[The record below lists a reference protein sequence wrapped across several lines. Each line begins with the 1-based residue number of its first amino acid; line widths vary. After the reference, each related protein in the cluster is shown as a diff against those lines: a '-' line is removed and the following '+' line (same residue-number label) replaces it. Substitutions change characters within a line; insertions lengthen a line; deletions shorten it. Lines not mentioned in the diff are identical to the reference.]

1 MVASARVVINFE
13 SGKKDAQ
20 RDSAELLKTLEALG
34 KKTAALS
41 TSAALQPHVDM
52 SELHQLNDLLDIKQQ
67 HILETARLAASNPIV
82 IRTRYEDAGAAPQQP
97 QPLKTASAP
106 LVSGESLDKLGESI
120 RTALTDGLSGL
131 DGGGGGLTDILL
143 APLQALGGL
152 GSQIGGGLLFG
163 LTQTISAK
171 LGGGIST
178 SIERQL
184 SPLIGSTELLGEKAA
199 DALGNALNS
208 GIVSVVDSV
217 SPLTKIIQRQIDD
230 IDDKKLRAKLQAIFD
245 NALQIPQQAGELFT
259 QSLGG
264 AETVR
269 TRALAVRG
277 EAQQQARPRLEGA
290 REQAAVEFRSSLERL
305 SEIRDARPATTEADL
320 EGAREIV
327 ARRNERVKQLN
338 DSLLLL
344 EGEGN
349 DLAAIEK
356 AVAEQN
362 AVVAEIE
369 QRLASQDPSTLTNE
383 EFADFDR
390 LSKFVVDQ
398 RETLRDISNA
408 VEASANQD
416 DFVEIISAL
425 TDQSSAEANRISEF
439 VKEQTQSLEKFQADL
454 GAAEVS
460 AANAKAVLE
469 SFFRVREKT
478 FVEIAQSVLG
488 DDIDLD
494 ALPDL
499 KVDDALLKSRGANAL
514 FNPARNAITVSTE
527 LFEAVQNNS
536 LTPAQAKT
544 IAEELGHYQDLQGGN
559 FAGLESAFT
568 KQLTSSSGAAID
580 LTIDEFAILIDE
592 LARYE
597 DGVRDIEESGKRR
610 AQQAVNKFVQKSE
623 QKAQR
628 NAAADAVKQLRV
640 VDANIAA
647 AEADLDQALT
657 VAEAS
662 GGQGGEALQ
671 SYAATLTK
679 ISEISAGMRQQ
690 IVSKAFEG
698 DLDQGSQSQLEGTS
712 KQLQLKLL
720 EIREGI
726 RDQLKR
732 EQDAIAKVDVA
743 KSLDGLS
750 QTFGGDV
757 TETIRAANDL
767 NDRLNTAIQTAGS
780 TDGLKNAGRIKQVAT
795 QKIDAV
801 NDFFISMGQLLEK
814 VATESAGNISED
826 QISTI
831 TKVVKAKFDAL
842 ADAVGQIENIV
853 EDQVK
858 KLSGS
863 TVAAVPATSALQ
875 TTGNSKALTT
885 GQQPINIAQ
894 RAGQL
899 ARKGV
904 DIGEEIINSPLAKAL
919 GAGISNATEA
929 TGRFASVLYKG
940 AELVE
945 SVALDFVPMG
955 RTAKAIGKQIAVPTV
970 LAAGAAQLPG
980 GAQLLGVLQ
989 DTISSA
995 AGPLIQNVGADL
1007 LAQTGAAIQSYV
1019 PGFLQSTATN
1029 AAANFFEAGTLTVR
1043 TLVAEG
1049 ATVLIG
1055 GKVVEQAIQA
1065 PFKLAAA
1072 ANERRTNTAP
1082 ALPPGRPEPLQLGSA
1097 EPISIP
1103 LNLAVEK
1110 EKLLVEVGP
1119 TKDEPK
1125 KLAADVNIQTLKT
1138 SGGDSQ
1144 PGGRLD
1150 KAVES
1155 TKNAAQ
1161 KVAQDGADFVEQVS
1175 GNVLDEARKLET
1187 AFNRLYD
1194 AFEGAISSGQ
1204 YEEAASYQRGL
1215 VEQGEKIKARIGGL
1229 RSQVGASDKKQV
1241 DAIGGGIATRQQLA
1255 ESKQVPA
1262 FEPRKLANDIAKKAG
1277 EGARVVVD
1285 TAVAAD
1291 ELAKK
1296 ALEEAQKI
1304 EESFSALYQRF
1315 QQALREGDY
1324 GDAKKYQQGLK
1335 DFATKAKGQIDQTI
1349 SGLKEAGAGSDV
1361 RSQLGG
1367 LKGRLTR
1374 KQNLANAVDVNFT
1387 VEADDFSLDSLSDVA
1402 KASSKAFD
1410 ELSDVFNGAIARLA
1424 NIEKQARTLD
1434 TIKSAATSD
1443 RAKAVGRDLAV
1454 NTAGFAL
1461 SKVGGELG
1469 GVGAL
1474 GGDLV
1479 GALSARLALTF
1490 SDSIKEAFSRLDGTP
1505 AFEAAGQLE
1514 KSSLVLQEAS
1524 KTFLGA
1530 AEDLRQ
1536 NLSSDLFGFAV
1547 GNAAGAASPIPLT
1560 GAAVATGVVPQLRKA
1575 QDSLRERF
1583 TPRNAS
1589 IDDGFAFDS
1598 LSGDA
1603 GNVVRKL
1610 GSAAQEKVDQLLANI
1625 DRLVERVKAAG
1636 TDEFTSQNADVT
1648 ATLRQLQ
1655 RVVDRATDKNAGDVD
1670 RNFEAEADALN
1681 QRIQN
1686 VIDGYNKRIEQYGK
1700 QVDEA
1705 VNQVD
1710 QRESARFETAN
1721 KQVNKNLDE
1730 LEQARRDSELRVA
1743 RNRTFEIQ
1751 KQQQELEKRGV
1762 AESPRQ
1768 LAVNLDPNV
1777 DDEISNVST
1786 GLLDNVKNFFKE
1798 LDGNIDGAVRKRFG
1812 RLNKDVEKVAGTLET
1827 SAVTSTEAGDTRQA
1841 AAQSGSASRL
1851 RSAQQQISNISL
1863 KDAFS
1868 TSDLRALDAAE
1879 KEINDIYEALGRP
1892 LPNLGGAVEV
1902 EAAKAKKSLQGI
1914 ARVGASLVG
1923 AFAFSQVA
1931 DQIREIG
1938 RAAIVSFADFDTA
1951 IRTFGVVT
1959 QATEEQL
1966 AGVRKEVE
1974 RLSITTT
1981 KTPQEIADAAV
1992 EMGKLGFTAAQTEGA
2007 LGGVIKS
2014 SEATGESLEETATVV
2029 GAALNQFGLLNGT
2042 TEDIQ
2047 RNSIRTADLLTAASN
2062 ASATGTADL
2071 GDSLT
2076 YVGSTAA
2083 AANQSLDETIKV
2095 LALAGKVG
2103 LVGSVAGTGFANA
2116 IRRIDLASAAST
2128 TGFKELADSAGGPA
2142 VAAFEKI
2149 NASIRNADGSL
2160 IPFSDALEQVRAGI
2174 ADFSEGDQSLLLNA
2188 LFQEQGGNFVK
2199 NILAIPEEG
2208 RKQIENEFAAVGGLS
2223 DRASEQLTAGL
2234 GGALKLLQSS
2244 AGTAQQKLGEFA
2256 AKGVEPAVRAATG
2269 LINAFLSIPE
2279 PIRTAALTSGL
2290 LTTAIGGLVTAATA
2304 YQLVVKSAIVT
2315 KALETAQ
2322 DIVSTGIKAGVTSA
2336 INLQTAA
2343 ATRYAAV
2350 SRFLRKEIALS
2361 AVVDGI
2367 YQGGLKAKL
2376 IATNLLKLAQAKLAT
2391 ATAGGLLPTLA
2402 RAGASL
2408 AATATAATASAGAML
2423 AAAAPALALGGAIAS
2438 IGFVVNTFQSIRGGA
2453 EKTEEGIRLVDQ
2465 ATKDLDNTIRNLK
2478 GAGAE
2483 LAADGGGL
2491 IPQSLIDKSREELNG
2506 VQKLADNIRGGIN
2519 SITSKVGIKT
2529 TTAAEERGTNK
2540 VVKANELSDKASSVE
2555 VRNFEFIGRAAK
2567 ASAEEREA
2575 YNKSIETTIQALRNA
2590 EKPTAAIAAQQD
2602 AQIVRLQRQKDAIN
2616 ETAKAQVAAG
2626 NISAPS
2632 LTVDELVGARDVAA
2646 GQALAIEEQS
2656 NRNII
2661 ALQLKGKISKEEI
2674 EKEKLKATQARIA
2687 AELAAE
2693 QALLNALNE
2702 KGPEKDAEAE
2712 AKRLAAIKESEGK
2725 ISTLTTQSLETR
2737 LQAQQQQGQR
2747 ALDQVAK
2754 QTDER
2759 LRTISDA
2766 EAGAQLQLARQ
2777 EEQGLIDKEG
2787 VERRKAEL
2795 TANRIDAEINAEKNR
2810 IAQLQEQGP
2819 LNDPDQEKGRLDQIA
2834 ESQRKITQLETEG
2847 IKQRSEARAAAL
2859 EADLA
2864 KATDAQDKAVKAA
2877 TKAEREKNLEI
2888 ALLLDQGAITAE
2900 QAEARKAEASQA
2912 GINAQLEA
2920 ERARLAALDGRGVE
2934 ATADLEKRRQDLI
2947 AESQDKII
2955 GLVDQRVQRQEE
2967 IEQKLVEAIKSAQ
2980 EDALAIVED
2989 ASKERELLIQR
3000 QVNAARAAGKS
3011 EQEIANIRADGD
3023 LQSQKEALD
3032 AKLAAEKQFLA
3043 ELEALPQANTP
3054 EAAKQREES
3063 IRAARRE
3070 TSQVV
3075 LDLLKLEEEQQKRV
3089 AELALQQ
3096 IADRRTALEEQSS
3109 IVNAANDQRST
3120 IISAQT
3126 RLLESQQALEEN
3138 GIQRQI
3144 DGAKTEAERAKLGV
3158 ELEQTRQQNLEER
3171 LVLEREAFE
3180 LAQAKALLDAQIAIA
3195 EREIALEEAVLNGET
3210 EKQIAL
3216 KQKLLDLEKER
3227 LGTIQNAQGLEQQ
3240 AFANEQTLK
3249 EQQAADAIAAAQKQA
3264 KEAEKKASEAGKDGG
3279 TSGSRTTR
3287 SRTIR
3292 GGSTGGLDPAR
3303 AARGGLSAEDFLK
3316 KNQGFSFQRG
3326 ATDSRSKPLSEFD
3339 KFGEAISKPLK
3350 VLETPSSQLLGAA
3363 GELRRAAEF
3372 LLGPNDAATFTN
3384 TLGGAQGADDKLKVE
3399 REIAAKREAG
3409 QAQALGTPK
3418 LSQVPGN
3425 IVELEAVAQK
3435 NKLQADS
3442 ADDSASAIGLLTTS
3456 LESLKTAADDVSTS
3470 FGNVPEVKTLFTG
3483 GPLGSGQVSA
3493 IAERGP
3499 ELVTSR
3505 AGAVLVQTPGI
3516 FKASHDSYVHN
3527 AADTARILRQGET
3540 VNASTMTNAMHQ
3552 PVSVAGIS
3560 KTMVQTNSPG
3570 AINVNTGGA
3579 IESLL
3584 MEVIFQQRQSQQL
3597 LGKIKDSNL
3606 IAADGAQRTAAGI
3619 PEIPKILNGATQ
3631 REFYQLM
3638 DKMRRGGLI

>member
-82 IRTRYEDAGAAPQQP
+82 VKTRYESAGAAPQQP
-97 QPLKTASAP
+97 QPLRTASAP
-106 LVSGESLDKLGESI
+106 LVSGESLDKLSESI

-131 DGGGGGLTDILL
+131 DSGGGGLTDILL

-349 DLAAIEK
+349 DLTAIEK

-369 QRLASQDPSTLTNE
+369 QRLATQDPSTLTNE

-454 GAAEVS
+454 GAAESS

-544 IAEELGHYQDLQGGN
+544 IAEELGHYKDLQGGN

-580 LTIDEFAILIDE
+580 LTIDEFATLIDE

-679 ISEISAGMRQQ
+679 ISEISAGLRQQ
-690 IVSKAFEG
+690 VVSKAFEG

-743 KSLDGLS
+743 QSLDGLS
-750 QTFGGDV
+750 QTFGSDV

-780 TDGLKNAGRIKQVAT
+780 TDGLKNADRIKQVAT

-801 NDFFISMGQLLEK
+801 NDFFVSMGQLLEK

-853 EDQVK
+853 DEQVK

-863 TVAAVPATSALQ
+863 TGVAVPATSALQ

-885 GQQPINIAQ
+885 GQQPVNIAQ

-945 SVALDFVPMG
+945 SVALDFVPLG
-955 RTAKAIGKQIAVPTV
+955 RTAKTIGKQVAVPALLT
-970 LAAGAAQLPG
+970 AGVSQVPG
-980 GAQLLGVLQ
+980 GAEVLNLLQGA
-989 DTISSA
+989 ISSA
-995 AGPLIQNVGADL
+995 AGPLIQGLGADIT
-1007 LAQTGAAIQSYV
+1007 AQAGASIAANV
-1019 PGFLQSTATN
+1019 PNFLQGTITS
-1029 AAANFFEAGTLTVR
+1029 AASGLIEAGTIAAQSV
-1043 TLVAEG
+1043 LVQG
-1049 ATVLIG
+1049 ATLLIG
-1055 GKVVEQAIQA
+1055 GKAAEAVIKA
-1065 PFKLAAA
+1065 PFQLATA
-1072 ANERRTNTAP
+1072 ANERRTSTAP

-1150 KAVES
+1150 QAVES

-1215 VEQGEKIKARIGGL
+1215 VEQGGKIKARISGL

-1277 EGARVVVD
+1277 EGARAVVD

-1387 VEADDFSLDSLSDVA
+1387 VDADDFSLDSLSDVV
-1402 KASSKAFD
+1402 KASNQAFD
-1410 ELSDVFNGAIARLA
+1410 ELSDAFNGAISRLA

-1434 TIKSAATSD
+1434 TVKSAATSD

-1603 GNVVRKL
+1603 GEAVRKL
-1610 GSAAQEKVDQLLANI
+1610 GSAAQEKVEQLLANI

-1636 TDEFTSQNADVT
+1636 TNEFTSQNADVT

-1705 VNQVD
+1705 VNQID

-2014 SEATGESLEETATVV
+2014 SEATGESLENTATVV

-2160 IPFSDALEQVRAGI
+2160 IPFSDALEQVRTGI

-2290 LTTAIGGLVTAATA
+2290 LVTAIGGLVTAATA

-2322 DIVSTGIKAGVTSA
+2322 DIVSTSVKFASGRATDFQK
-2336 INLQTAA
+2336 A
-2343 ATRYAAV
+2343 ATLRYATV
-2350 SRFLRKEIALS
+2350 SKLLTREIAFSTVAEKISTGQKKVSL
-2361 AVVDGI
+2361 VVTGLLEAAQKR
-2367 YQGGLKAKL
+2367 YALATVGGLIPAL
-2376 IATNLLKLAQAKLAT
+2376 GRAGAALLAT
-2391 ATAGGLLPTLA
+2391 AGN
-2402 RAGASL
+2402 
-2408 AATATAATASAGAML
+2408 AAVATGAML

-2438 IGFVVNTFQSIRGGA
+2438 IGLVVNTFQSVRGGA
-2453 EKTEEGIRLVDQ
+2453 EKTQEGIKSLDESFKNLDKT
-2465 ATKDLDNTIRNLK
+2465 AADLQQT
-2478 GAGAE
+2478 GAKPVS
-2483 LAADGGGL
+2483 DGGGL
-2491 IPQSLIDKSREELNG
+2491 IPQEAIDRAREELNG
-2506 VQKLADNIRGGIN
+2506 LQKFADNIRGG
-2519 SITSKVGIKT
+2519 VGLR
-2529 TTAAEERGTNK
+2529 TAAEERVSNQVNKSAELLNK
-2540 VVKANELSDKASSVE
+2540 VNVLE
-2555 VRNFEFIGRAAK
+2555 GRAAAFASK
-2567 ASAEEREA
+2567 SANASAKDRTA
-2575 YNKSIETTIQALRNA
+2575 FNKEIENGIQVLRNA
-2590 EKPTAAIAAQQD
+2590 EKPTPLIAKQQDEAIA
-2602 AQIVRLQRQKDAIN
+2602 RLTQLKSAIN
-2616 ETAKAQVAAG
+2616 SAAQAQVAAG

-2646 GQALAIEEQS
+2646 GQALAIEEES
-2656 NRNII
+2656 TRNII

-2693 QALLNALNE
+2693 QALLDALNK
-2702 KGPEKDAEAE
+2702 KGPEEDAEAE
-2712 AKRLAAIKESEGK
+2712 AKRLDAIDESEGK
-2725 ISTLTTQSLETR
+2725 ISALRTQSLETQ

-2759 LRTISDA
+2759 LKTISDA

-2864 KATDAQDKAVKAA
+2864 KATEAQDKAVKAA

-2912 GINAQLEA
+2912 GIDAQLGA
-2920 ERARLAALDGRGVE
+2920 ERARLAALEGRGVE
-2934 ATADLEKRRQDLI
+2934 TTADLEKRRQDLI

-2955 GLVDQRVQRQEE
+2955 SLVDQRVQRQEE
-2967 IEQKLVEAIKSAQ
+2967 IEQKLVEAIRSAQ
-2980 EDALAIVED
+2980 EEALAIVED

-3075 LDLLKLEEEQQKRV
+3075 LELLKLEEEQQKRV

-3096 IADRRTALEEQSS
+3096 IADRRTVLEEQSS

-3264 KEAEKKASEAGKDGG
+3264 KEAGNGG

-3292 GGSTGGLDPAR
+3292 SGSTGGLDPAR

-3372 LLGPNDAATFTN
+3372 LLGPNDASTFTN
-3384 TLGGAQGADDKLKVE
+3384 TLGGAQGASDKLKVE
-3399 REIAAKREAG
+3399 RKIAAKREAG
-3409 QAQALGTPK
+3409 QAQALGASR
-3418 LSQVPGN
+3418 LGQIPGN
-3425 IVELEAVAQK
+3425 IVELETVAQK

-3470 FGNVPEVKTLFTG
+3470 FGNVPEVKALFTG
-3483 GPLGSGQVSA
+3483 GPLSSGQVSA

-3540 VNASTMTNAMHQ
+3540 VNASAMANAMHQ

-3570 AINVNTGGA
+3570 AINVNTSGA